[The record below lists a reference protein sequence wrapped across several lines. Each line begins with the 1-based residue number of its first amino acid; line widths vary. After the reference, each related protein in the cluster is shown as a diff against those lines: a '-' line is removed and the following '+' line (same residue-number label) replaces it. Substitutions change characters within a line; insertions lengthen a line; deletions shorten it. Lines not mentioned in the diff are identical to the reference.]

1 MMVVNGSTTNVL
13 TPEQSSSLRVVQ
25 QATPLPAEP
34 LPPYTPIAE
43 TLHQQLPYAATS
55 HVEGEQVGD
64 NGSEDQPPAFEQLVA
79 IDNVGSSSIG
89 TVYGYS
95 PSFDTFQC
103 VEAASTMTFT
113 FEGVRGVHVSVRT
126 DDADRYGGQVCIQS
140 RRCGLKSVV
149 NGDEVP
155 LPSISSDSTEH
166 SAILVKFAQC
176 PGYCG
181 QKTGGGIGSEYEI
194 VVPTRERRI
203 QQLNLRLSENS
214 HLDMRQCA
222 GTEELC
228 IDVAVVE
235 GSVVLR
241 QIPAIRGIRVSIGSG
256 TIEAQDF
263 RCLGDA
269 QFVAM
274 QGRIHLERAAIIGLL
289 LNTTLATVAV
299 ADSCAHRISVKTQ
312 TAPVS
317 LHRTNATDTI
327 DVSSVSGAVSLDDI
341 STCFLTVATDTASVS
356 GVWAVSEQLRI
367 FAGLAAVHG
376 RLQRIDDGQAMSAL
390 GGCECIIRTRGKPV
404 HLQVDE
410 NFSGTFDLRARGSVV
425 RFDPAA
431 QNPPYTSFT
440 QYFLTWMQGT
450 VFPHPHPAAVAP
462 FAHCAQ
468 YRLFV
473 ENENAPVIVT
483 TAAAAA

>member
-1 MMVVNGSTTNVL
+1 MVVNRSIADVL
-13 TPEQSSSLRVVQ
+13 TSGQSSSLLVAQ
-25 QATPLPAEP
+25 QATPLLAEP

-43 TLHQQLPYAATS
+43 TLHQQPLYATTS
-55 HVEGEQVGD
+55 AVGGEQVGD
-64 NGSEDQPPAFEQLVA
+64 DGSEDQPPAFEQLVA
-79 IDNVGSSSIG
+79 IDDVGSSSTG
-89 TVYGYS
+89 TVYDHS

-103 VEAASTMTFT
+103 IEAASTMTFT

-126 DDADRYGGQVCIQS
+126 DDANRYGGQVCIHS
-140 RRCGLKSVV
+140 RRCRPKFVV
-149 NGDEVP
+149 NGDEIP

-166 SAILVKFAQC
+166 SAVLVKFAQW
-176 PGYCG
+176 PGYRG
-181 QKTGGGIGSEYEI
+181 QKTSGEIGSEYEI

-214 HLDMRQCA
+214 HLEMRQCA

-241 QIPAIRGIRVSIGSG
+241 QVPAIRGMRVSIGSG
-256 TIEAQDF
+256 TIEAQNF
-263 RCLGDA
+263 SCLGDA
-269 QFVAM
+269 QLVAM
-274 QGRIHLERAAIIGLL
+274 QGRIHLERAASACLF
-289 LNTTLATVAV
+289 LNTTLATVV
-299 ADSCAHRISVKTQ
+299 VTDSRAHSINVKTQ

-341 STCFLTVATDTASVS
+341 STRFLTVVTDTASVS

-376 RLQRIDDGQAMSAL
+376 RLQRLENDQTTSAL
-390 GGCECIIRTRGKPV
+390 GSCECIIRTRGKPV

-410 NFSGTFDLRARGSVV
+410 SFSGAFDLRARGSVV

-440 QYFLTWMQGT
+440 QHFLTWMQGT
-450 VFPHPHPAAVAP
+450 VFPHPHLAVVAP
-462 FAHCAQ
+462 FAHRSQ

-473 ENENAPVIVT
+473 ENENAPVVVT
-483 TAAAAA
+483 TTIT